1 MKDLMKVAAMKK
13 HTMKNN
19 IMFIQKRKN
28 QEKIKKIY
36 YHDIDGGYDDVDD
49 NIDNYMDDK
58 ELSFS

>member
-1 MKDLMKVAAMKK
+1 
-13 HTMKNN
+13 
-19 IMFIQKRKN
+19 MFIQKRKN

-36 YHDIDGGYDDVDD
+36 YHVIDGGYDDVDD